1 MLKSG
6 DLAGHAR
13 KSDGRV
19 CICID
24 GIDFLRSRIA
34 WALMMGEWPTVEI
47 DHKDTD
53 PKNDKWSNLRLST
66 RSQNVANTN
75 IGKRNT
81 SGYKGVS
88 FDPWTKRWR
97 VRVAKKTIG
106 RFNSKDDAV
115 LAYKLEA
122 LKVFGEFAR
131 SAP

>member
-1 MLKSG
+1 
-6 DLAGHAR
+6 
-13 KSDGRV
+13 
-19 CICID
+19 
-24 GIDFLRSRIA
+24 
-34 WALMMGEWPTVEI
+34 VEI